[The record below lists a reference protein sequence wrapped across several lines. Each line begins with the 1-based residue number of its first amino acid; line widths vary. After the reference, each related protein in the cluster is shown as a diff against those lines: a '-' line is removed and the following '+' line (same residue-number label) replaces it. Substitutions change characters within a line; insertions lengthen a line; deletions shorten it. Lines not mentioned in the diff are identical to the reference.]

1 MKTKM
6 LLLAVLALITIIVDA
21 RTPRV
26 KIKSFTYQ
34 TIKLPEMALPATR
47 TYSMFLETSADYGNL
62 ALQYQNVIQIPGW
75 NKASAGEYAVDVK
88 FFPIQY
94 HKPFIINRQKYIKD
108 TAGVIVDT
116 IFFFR
121 NVYKA
126 RGLGSLQI
134 INNKNHTIY
143 GNNLNEVCLETT
155 GREFRSKRAARKHRF
170 REANRL
176 QQQMVNDFAQAM
188 TNQVNNRLDV
198 LLGTYPITKRKSL
211 MIVRNKKHKEF
222 TLMNSFFNRFVKIA
236 DRVNA
241 TSDLSQIESKLYSEI
256 AYLNNIENKYRGN
269 KKADKKMRYMA
280 YNNLSVI
287 YDMLEMPKKSMF
299 YAQKIRDNSF
309 RKYNAGG
316 MIAKAQNMER
326 LQEIHT
332 P

>member
-6 LLLAVLALITIIVDA
+6 LLLVVLALITFKVDA

-26 KIKSFTYQ
+26 KNKSFTYQ
-34 TIKLPEMALPATR
+34 TIKLPEMALPTQL

-62 ALQYQNVIQIPGW
+62 ALRYQNALQIPGW
-75 NKASAGEYAVDVK
+75 NKAAHGEYAVEVK
-88 FFPIQY
+88 LYPVDY
-94 HKPFIINRQKYIKD
+94 HQPFIVQRCEYIRD
-108 TAGVIVDT
+108 TANRVVDS
-116 IFFFR
+116 IFFFK

-126 RGLGSLQI
+126 RGFGSLQI
-134 INNKNHTIY
+134 LDKTQQTIY
-143 GNNLNEVCLETT
+143 GNNLNEVCLETA
-155 GREFRSKRAARKHRF
+155 GREFRHRRAAKKHRF

-176 QQQMVNDFAQAM
+176 QQIMAQDFAQAL
-188 TNQVNNRLDV
+188 TNQANRRLDV

-222 TLMNSFFNRFVKIA
+222 GLMNSFWSRFVKIA
-236 DRVNA
+236 DQVNA
-241 TSDLSQIESKLYSEI
+241 NSDLAEIESKLFNEI
-256 AYLNNIENKYRGN
+256 AYLKNIESKYRGN
-269 KKADKKMRYMA
+269 KKADKKMRYIA
-280 YNNLSVI
+280 YKNLSTV

-316 MIAKAQNMER
+316 MIAKAQNMKR